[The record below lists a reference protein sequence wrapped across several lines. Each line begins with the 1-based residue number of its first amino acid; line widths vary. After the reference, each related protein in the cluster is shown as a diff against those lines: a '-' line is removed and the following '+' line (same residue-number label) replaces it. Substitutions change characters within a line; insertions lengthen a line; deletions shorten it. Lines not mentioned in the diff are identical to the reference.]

1 MAQGAC
7 GGEAT
12 LTLSMSLR
20 ASSERARRCAI
31 CCETCAKRARG
42 REFCSS
48 AHVLFLL
55 PAFQIRTRV
64 RRPAR
69 ANMVTRGGEEVG
81 SPARWRKSRAERS
94 SLHRV
99 VCHVRGLIGSVR
111 PRHDSPGL
119 ATRRTL
125 AREGCCC
132 CSATRLHATQT
143 TLLALGIPLGTP
155 IPLCNACSTSS
166 STSFRSLLD

>member
-1 MAQGAC
+1 MAPGAC

-48 AHVLFLL
+48 AHILFLL

-125 AREGCCC
+125 AREGLLLLLCDKTACYPDYIAC
-132 CSATRLHATQT
+132 AWHTPRHADTSLQRLLNQLQH
-143 TLLALGIPLGTP
+143 LVSLAP
-155 IPLCNACSTSS
+155 
-166 STSFRSLLD
+166 